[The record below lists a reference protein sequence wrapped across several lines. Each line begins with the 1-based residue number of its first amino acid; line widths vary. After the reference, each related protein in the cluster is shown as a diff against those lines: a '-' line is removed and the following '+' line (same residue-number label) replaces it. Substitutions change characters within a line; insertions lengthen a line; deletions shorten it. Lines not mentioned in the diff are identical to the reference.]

1 MNTMLRSILLK
12 YSCLSSV
19 HVAKEDIEKR
29 PRNIM
34 IVVIARLRIIRS
46 VNRIRSRN
54 R

>member
-1 MNTMLRSILLK
+1 MNTMLRSLLLK
-12 YSCLSSV
+12 YSCLNSV

-29 PRNIM
+29 PRNIT
-34 IVVIARLRIIRS
+34 IVVIARLRMIRS

>member
-1 MNTMLRSILLK
+1 MNTMLRSLLLK
-12 YSCLSSV
+12 YSCWNSFP
-19 HVAKEDIEKR
+19 VAKEDIEKR

-34 IVVIARLRIIRS
+34 VVVIARLRMIRS